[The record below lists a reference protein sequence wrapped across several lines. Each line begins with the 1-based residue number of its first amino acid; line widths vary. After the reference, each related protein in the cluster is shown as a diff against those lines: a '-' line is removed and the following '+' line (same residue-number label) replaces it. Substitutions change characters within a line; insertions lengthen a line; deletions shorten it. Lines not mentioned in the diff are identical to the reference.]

1 MEDIKKLVEEVKS
14 DLNEMI
20 QKGVGREME
29 GLGLSD
35 LIANTKNAGEKLASL
50 EDKLGNVEKSL
61 SDAILD
67 AKQKSQEPTKE
78 NFVTKAFEA
87 NADKFKALS
96 IRRDAAFGMNFKTV
110 GDMNLT
116 ANIGSGFASSI
127 AGLSNTILTDP
138 FRPVHLRDLLR
149 SSTIEQNGVFKFAKK
164 TSSEGGPAIQTE
176 GSSKAQ
182 VDYDFTITEVTP
194 KTIATYS
201 KISKQ
206 MLQRLTWLQTF
217 VSTQMIQDLL
227 EVEDTN
233 LLDYAGTSAFT
244 GLYESATQHALTGG
258 VAGSVTIASNRWDK
272 LANAVA
278 QLKNAKFNPTAILI
292 NPIDEME
299 LLINKESGAGYSHP
313 ALLSG
318 ARISIAGVPVIG
330 TDIMPAGFYHVADFN
345 RAAELLFEDNI
356 ITEFAYEDG
365 DNFTKNLVTIR
376 VEESIALPIYFAGA
390 MRKGSFATA

>member
-1 MEDIKKLVEEVKS
+1 MEDITKLVQEVKA
-14 DLNEMI
+14 DLNSMI
-20 QKGVGREME
+20 EKGVGREME
-29 GLGLSD
+29 GLGLAD
-35 LIANTKNAGEKLASL
+35 LIQSTKNAGEKLATL

-67 AKQKSQEPTKE
+67 AKQKGQEPTKE
-78 NFVTKAFEA
+78 NFVAKAFEA
-87 NADKFKALS
+87 NADKFKSLS
-96 IRRDAAFGMNFKTV
+96 SRRDAAFGMNFKAV

-116 ANIGSGFASSI
+116 ANIGAGWAGSI

-138 FRPVHLRDLLR
+138 FRPIHLRDLLR

-164 TSSEGGPAIQTE
+164 SGGEGAAAIQTE
-176 GSSKAQ
+176 GASKAQ

-194 KTIATYS
+194 KTIAAYS

-217 VSTQMIQDLL
+217 VSTQMVQDLL
-227 EVEDTN
+227 EVEDSN
-233 LLDYAGTSAFT
+233 LFDFAGTSSFA
-244 GLYESATQHALTGG
+244 GLYESATAYTPSGSV
-258 VAGSVTIASNRWDK
+258 VAGSNRWDK

-278 QLKNAKFNPTAILI
+278 QLKAARFQPTAILV

-313 ALLSG
+313 SLLTG

-330 TDIMPAGFYHVADFN
+330 TDIVPANSFHVADFN
-345 RAAELLFEDNI
+345 KAAELLFEDNI
-356 ITEFAYEDG
+356 MTEFAYEDG
-365 DNFTKNLVTIR
+365 DNFTKNLVTVR
-376 VEESIALPIYFAGA
+376 VEESIALPIYFANA
-390 MRKGSFATA
+390 MRKGTFVIA